1 MSEIVKIKWEG
12 ADFKWN
18 LAPPSETYKSGF
30 RTTSFPF
37 TWDDVAL
44 VEEVVGGGAELPEIA
59 HNIDQLEPEKK
70 KRFIKLICKVKG
82 IETYS
87 GQKTIRDDI
96 EVSAEDVELVIKEVL
111 GIDLTVEN
119 IHV

>member
-1 MSEIVKIKWEG
+1 MAINLKWDNAEERIG
-12 ADFKWN
+12 SSKWD
-18 LAPPSETYKSGF
+18 TTIYK
-30 RTTSFPF
+30 
-37 TWDDVAL
+37 WDDIFL
-44 VEEVVGGGAELPEIA
+44 ILEVGAATGDEIA
-59 HNIDQLEPEKK
+59 YNVNQLEPDKK
-70 KRFIKLICKVKG
+70 KRFIRLICKVKG

-96 EVSAEDVELVIKEVL
+96 QVTAEDCELVVKEVL

>member
-1 MSEIVKIKWEG
+1 MATKIKWNE
-12 ADFKWN
+12 ANFKWEDNPHIWN
-18 LAPPSETYKSGF
+18 L
-30 RTTSFPF
+30 
-37 TWDDVAL
+37 V
-44 VEEVVGGGAELPEIA
+44 VEIVEAIEAGAGIIEA
-59 HNIDQLEPEKK
+59 VQKLEPEKK
-70 KRFIKLICKVKG
+70 KRFIKLVCQVKG

-96 EVSAEDVELVIKEVL
+96 KVSAEDIELVIKEVL

>member
-1 MSEIVKIKWEG
+1 MATKIKWED
-12 ADFKWN
+12 ANFKWSDN
-18 LAPPSETYKSGF
+18 PYK
-30 RTTSFPF
+30 
-37 TWDDVAL
+37 WDDVQL
-44 VEEVVGGGAELPEIA
+44 VEEVVDEIQTNGGIA
-59 HNIDQLEPEKK
+59 DAIQQLSPEKK

-96 EVSAEDVELVIKEVL
+96 EVDAKDVELVVKEVL

>member
-1 MSEIVKIKWEG
+1 MAVGDKIKWED

-18 LAPPSETYKSGF
+18 LAPTDSSKPRY
-30 RTTSFPF
+30 
-37 TWDDVAL
+37 TWDDVKVL
-44 VEEVVGGGAELPEIA
+44 EEIVEAIDVGDSLQSAITA
-59 HNIDQLEPEKK
+59 LEPEKK
-70 KRFIKLICKVKG
+70 KRFIRLVCKVKG

-96 EVSAEDVELVIKEVL
+96 EITAEDCELVIKEVL

>member
-1 MSEIVKIKWEG
+1 M
-12 ADFKWN
+12 
-18 LAPPSETYKSGF
+18 
-30 RTTSFPF
+30 
-37 TWDDVAL
+37 
-44 VEEVVGGGAELPEIA
+44 
-59 HNIDQLEPEKK
+59 

-96 EVSAEDVELVIKEVL
+96 KVSTEDVELVIKEVL

>member
-1 MSEIVKIKWEG
+1 MAKITYIKWKD

-18 LAPPSETYKSGF
+18 DNPH
-30 RTTSFPF
+30 
-37 TWDDVAL
+37 TWDDVLLVKSL
-44 VEEVVGGGAELPEIA
+44 VESDGAGPDEIVWNVNNELDP
-59 HNIDQLEPEKK
+59 DKK
-70 KRFIKLICKVKG
+70 KRFIRLVCKVKG

-87 GQKTIRDDI
+87 GQKTIKTEDI
-96 EVSAEDVELVIKEVL
+96 EVSAEDVKLVVKEVL

>member
-1 MSEIVKIKWEG
+1 MATKIKWEG

-18 LAPPSETYKSGF
+18 DNPHK
-30 RTTSFPF
+30 
-37 TWDDVAL
+37 WDDVQL
-44 VEEVVGGGAELPEIA
+44 VEEVVDAIEANGGIA
-59 HNIDQLEPEKK
+59 DAIQQLSPEKK

-96 EVSAEDVELVIKEVL
+96 EVDAKDVELVVKEVL

>member
-1 MSEIVKIKWEG
+1 MSDIDKLVENYFASTTKTLTKQMLCEII
-12 ADFKWN
+12 
-18 LAPPSETYKSGF
+18 
-30 RTTSFPF
+30 
-37 TWDDVAL
+37 
-44 VEEVVGGGAELPEIA
+44 EEVVEAVQEAGGSV
-59 HNIDQLEPEKK
+59 IDGISKLEPEKK

-96 EVSAEDVELVIKEVL
+96 NVSAEDVELVIKEVL

>member
-1 MSEIVKIKWEG
+1 MANRITWDK

-18 LAPPSETYKSGF
+18 DNPHIWNLVLEILEAGGGTLEGAV
-30 RTTSFPF
+30 R
-37 TWDDVAL
+37 A
-44 VEEVVGGGAELPEIA
+44 VEE
-59 HNIDQLEPEKK
+59 LEPEKK
-70 KRFIKLICKVKG
+70 KRFIKLVCKVKG

-87 GQKTIRDDI
+87 GQKTIQDDI
-96 EVSAEDVELVIKEVL
+96 KVSVEDIELVIKEVL

>member
-1 MSEIVKIKWEG
+1 MAVGDKIKWEE

-18 LAPPSETYKSGF
+18 LAPTDSTKPRY
-30 RTTSFPF
+30 
-37 TWDDVAL
+37 TWDDVKIL
-44 VEEVVGGGAELPEIA
+44 EEIVEAIAVGDGVQSAIAE
-59 HNIDQLEPEKK
+59 LEPEKK
-70 KRFIKLICKVKG
+70 KRFIKLVCKVKG

-87 GQKTIRDDI
+87 GQKTIHDDI
-96 EVSAEDVELVIKEVL
+96 EVSVEDCELVIKEVL

>member
-12 ADFKWN
+12 ADFKWE
-18 LAPPSETYKSGF
+18 LSPPSEDFRPGF
-30 RTTSFPF
+30 KATVVPY

-44 VEEVVGGGAELPEIA
+44 IKEVVGGGAELPEIA
-59 HNIDQLEPEKK
+59 YNVNQLEPEKK

-96 EVSAEDVELVIKEVL
+96 EVSAEDIELVIKEVL